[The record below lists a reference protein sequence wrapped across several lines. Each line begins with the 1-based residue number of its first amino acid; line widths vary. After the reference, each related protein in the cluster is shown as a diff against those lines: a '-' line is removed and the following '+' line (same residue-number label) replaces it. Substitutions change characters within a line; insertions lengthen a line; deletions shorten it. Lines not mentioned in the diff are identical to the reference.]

1 MRKSK
6 NDFPRP
12 FFFGERLPGKMAVLT
27 ACVGPVIEY
36 FRQVLEEF
44 GSKNRSLPQLNINK
58 HR

>member
-6 NDFPRP
+6 NNFPRP

-44 GSKNRSLPQLNINK
+44 GSKNRCLSQLNINK